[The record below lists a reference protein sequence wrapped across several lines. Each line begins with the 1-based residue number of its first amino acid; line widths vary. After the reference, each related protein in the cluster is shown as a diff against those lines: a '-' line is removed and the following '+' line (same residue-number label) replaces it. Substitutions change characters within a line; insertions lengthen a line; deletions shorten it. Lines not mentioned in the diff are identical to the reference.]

1 MKAVRMYAP
10 GDLRLE
16 EVKVPEIQDDE
27 VLVKVMAVGICGSD
41 IPRANKYG
49 AHVSPIILGHEF
61 GGIVV
66 EKGKKVENAKI
77 GDHITAPPL
86 IPCMKCHW
94 CEKGLYSLCDNY
106 DYYGSRRDGAM
117 AQYIA
122 VKDSNI
128 LQVDKSVPFE
138 VIATADPCANALH
151 AMSKAEFKEGDSV
164 CISGAGPIG
173 LFAVQYAH
181 IKKASKI
188 VVVDIWDE
196 KLEMAKRAGADYV
209 INSKKEN
216 AIEKVREF
224 TGGVGLDIVIDFSG
238 APSAQKQC
246 IWYAAKQ
253 GRIVFLG
260 ISHQGLQMSDEEVDN
275 LMRGELKV
283 IGSWNSFTKPFPGSD
298 WTGSIELF
306 EKYGMDACNII
317 SHRLSLE
324 EVPEIFKK
332 IDKGNYFFSK
342 IMIYP
347 NGREGNA

>member
-16 EVKVPEIQDDE
+16 EVEIPEIQDNE

-66 EKGKKVENAKI
+66 EKGKMVENAEI

-94 CEKGLYSLCDNY
+94 CEKGLYSLCDHY

-128 LQVDKSVPFE
+128 LKVRKDVPFE
-138 VIATADPCANALH
+138 DIAITDPCANALH
-151 AMSKAEFKEGDSV
+151 AMSKAEFKEGESV

-173 LFAVQYAH
+173 LLAVQYAH

-188 VVVDIWDE
+188 IVIDIWDK
-196 KLEMAKRAGADYV
+196 KLEMAKQAGADYV
-209 INSKKEN
+209 INSRKEDAVKKVKELT
-216 AIEKVREF
+216 EDM
-224 TGGVGLDIVIDFSG
+224 GLDVVIDFSG

-260 ISHQGLQMSDEEVDN
+260 ISHQGLQLSEEEVDHI
-275 LMRGELKV
+275 MRGELR
-283 IGSWNSFTKPFPGSD
+283 ITGSWNSFTKLFPGKD
-298 WTGSIELF
+298 WTESIELF
-306 EKYGMDACNII
+306 EKYGMDARNII
-317 SHRLSLE
+317 SHRLNLE
-324 EVPEIFKK
+324 EVPDIFRK
-332 IDKGNYFFSK
+332 IDQGNYFFSK

-347 NGREGNA
+347 NGMEEEL